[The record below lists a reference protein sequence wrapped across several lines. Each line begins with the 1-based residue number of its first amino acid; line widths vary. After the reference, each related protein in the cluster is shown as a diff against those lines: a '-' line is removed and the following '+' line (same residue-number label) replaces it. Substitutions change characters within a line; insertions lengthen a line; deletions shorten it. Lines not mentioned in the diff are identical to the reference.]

1 MCCNFIFHFTV
12 ACCTNKTVINFSTSG
27 LLAVRQDELLILIE
41 LNDDMIRLPKEIL
54 MHFNEIYLKAE
65 RDGMII
71 AEYGYSQ
78 ASSNNFLGAFGG
90 FVYIKP
96 SFQCQQSLT
105 LPQQPYL
112 IGLLVHKW
120 EVVSKVL
127 L

>member
-1 MCCNFIFHFTV
+1 
-12 ACCTNKTVINFSTSG
+12 
-27 LLAVRQDELLILIE
+27 
-41 LNDDMIRLPKEIL
+41 MIRLPKEIL
-54 MHFNEIYLKAE
+54 LHFNEIYLKAE

-120 EVVSKVL
+120 EVVSKVMQNLKIQFFKSIYFLALDETFSSAPDPSSWRTLSL
-127 L
+127 LSHTNLIQH

>member
-1 MCCNFIFHFTV
+1 
-12 ACCTNKTVINFSTSG
+12 
-27 LLAVRQDELLILIE
+27 
-41 LNDDMIRLPKEIL
+41 

>member
-1 MCCNFIFHFTV
+1 
-12 ACCTNKTVINFSTSG
+12 
-27 LLAVRQDELLILIE
+27 
-41 LNDDMIRLPKEIL
+41 MIRLPKEIL
-54 MHFNEIYLKAE
+54 LHFNEIYLKAE

-120 EVVSKVL
+120 EVVSKVMENLKLQFLKSICVLALDETFSSASDPASRCALSL
-127 L
+127 LSHTNLIQH